1 MKTIRSAALAALVG
15 LLFACGG
22 NKPVPTAARDS
33 SQPEWLVEGSGAFIG
48 DSGKRLQGVGSAN
61 ASDPKERRQA
71 ADAQAKVQLA
81 QTLETFAA
89 QLTRMSES
97 TEGGLGDSVAA
108 IAKKTLDKSQV
119 MDHWVATDGTE
130 QAVAVLDLD
139 TFKTAVRRAEG
150 DGKIKIEM
158 ANNAAKAFDAVAKP

>member
-1 MKTIRSAALAALVG
+1 
-15 LLFACGG
+15 
-22 NKPVPTAARDS
+22 
-33 SQPEWLVEGSGAFIG
+33 
-48 DSGKRLQGVGSAN
+48 
-61 ASDPKERRQA
+61 
-71 ADAQAKVQLA
+71 
-81 QTLETFAA
+81 
-89 QLTRMSES
+89 MSES

-139 TFKTAVRRAEG
+139 TFKTAVRKAEG